1 MTCSNDCPPETLGL
15 GQIRNVSASGGAY
28 VSLRDARTAAPCGL
42 RRGAWKPGG
51 VDTFEGRLQG
61 GSEWWSA
68 AVGEAQDGGWVR
80 DAVERQVMRDIKV
93 ATNPLHGGRPAP
105 FTEDSGHVRI
115 GRIANW
121 AGVLR
126 LAARAGGWVL
136 QPVAGRR
143 PPHSAGMAELLSG
156 IYAVGEQGEIW
167 MERFLRGELSPEDQL
182 AMAERFMTGPG
193 SVEDLDLFF
202 YD

>member
-1 MTCSNDCPPETLGL
+1 M
-15 GQIRNVSASGGAY
+15 
-28 VSLRDARTAAPCGL
+28 
-42 RRGAWKPGG
+42 
-51 VDTFEGRLQG
+51 DTFGGRLDSGWEWCSAAIEEAQEGR
-61 GSEWWSA
+61 
-68 AVGEAQDGGWVR
+68 WVR
-80 DAVERQVMRDIKV
+80 DAVERQVMKDIGS
-93 ATNPLHGGRPAP
+93 ATNPLHGGRMAP
-105 FTEDSGHVRI
+105 FTEDSWHVRI

-143 PPHSAGMAELLSG
+143 PPHPAGMAELMSG

-167 MERFLRGELSPEDQL
+167 MKQLLKAELPPEDEIAKTEGFL
-182 AMAERFMTGPG
+182 TGPG
-193 SVEDLDLFF
+193 SIEDLELFF